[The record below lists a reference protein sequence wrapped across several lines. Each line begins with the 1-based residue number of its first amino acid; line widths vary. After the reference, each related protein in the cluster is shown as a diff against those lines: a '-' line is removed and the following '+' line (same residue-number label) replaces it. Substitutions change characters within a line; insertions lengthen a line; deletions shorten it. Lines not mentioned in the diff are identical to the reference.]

1 MLVERYSVWIQI
13 YVFMITYICSFFN
26 KLKTNSRYLNHKVNR
41 RSDDLIEVLLS
52 VEEDL
57 FYDRKRKELLTT
69 TGAASKKHE
78 GDRHTRGLSIDDSRV
93 HANVSMTL
101 SVYSMTCTYS
111 MMCANKGVHGNM
123 ENTL

>member
-1 MLVERYSVWIQI
+1 MYDPKYI
-13 YVFMITYICSFFN
+13 YVFMITYMCSFFK
-26 KLKTNSRYLNHKVNR
+26 KLKTNPRYLNNKVNIC
-41 RSDDLIEVLLS
+41 DDFIKVLLS

-69 TGAASKKHE
+69 TGEASKKHE

-93 HANVSMTL
+93 HANVSMTS
-101 SVYSMTCTYS
+101 SVYSMMCTYS
-111 MMCANKGVHGNM
+111 MMYANKCVNGNM